1 MSVIGKLRV
10 LLGLDSSEFVRGTNK
25 AKQANEELDN
35 SLKQTKNTVD
45 ATTASTTRHAQ
56 AAQQSAQATQ
66 QQTTQA
72 QQATKKFNTLNFQ
85 IQQVA
90 RELPSLTLG
99 PQMFFLAISN
109 NLPMLTDEVE
119 RARKEYK
126 ELTAA
131 GEKATPVWKQ
141 MLSGILSWQ
150 TALVVGITLLVA
162 YGKEIGNF
170 VSELFTGKKAFDAA
184 EVAASNFHRA
194 MTEGV
199 VNAAEETTKLD
210 LLYKAATDNKKSYED
225 RKTAA
230 EELQSIYP
238 AYFGNLAT
246 EQIMIGKAVGKYNDL
261 RTAIVEASKA
271 RAAYEMSVEMQKDI
285 DVIEKAGISIDR
297 IRELTEKLKKT
308 ENEFESTGSGKG
320 RSELLRRFG
329 SEGLLNV
336 RSNLKK
342 IISETRRE
350 LNSLEGEVEDSL
362 LKSYGGEEVWE
373 RIEKQADGNVLN
385 YYDGLKAS
393 IKKNE
398 EKALA
403 SLTVESPEEINEEA
417 RKAGE
422 QAAAAAQKVYESTL
436 SYSESENNKAIAALQ
451 KEQGAYGTTIAYM
464 EKMLQLRREQETYAK
479 SEAEYQQRKR
489 VNDELQKQI
498 ELMKQAYYAPGSEA
512 DLKAQISA
520 LQEKVSRLDP
530 IADRMRIRETM
541 AEIKQLDEQIKN
553 LPQNYKIE
561 FEVDLKSDVNQLED
575 QLKDYFENDE
585 FLKGLKEQ
593 EEKIKALTDQVNGI
607 IRGGLVDSISGIG
620 SVIAAGLSG
629 NDMGAA
635 LKESI
640 LLPLAQTAT
649 TVGKQMIAFGVA
661 GVALKKLISN
671 PFLAIAAGT
680 ALVALGELATNAIQ
694 NTINQTSG
702 SGSANRYDTFTGG
715 GYNPG
720 YSNNGAYRYAAANVA
735 LAGTNVTV
743 DVKGALKG
751 EDIALAVKKVT
762 YNKSR

>member
-10 LLGLDSSEFVRGTNK
+10 LLGLDSSEFVSGTKKAEQSNEKLNK
-25 AKQANEELDN
+25 

-90 RELPSLTLG
+90 RELPSLALG
-99 PQMFFLAISN
+99 PQMFFLALSN
-109 NLPMLTDEVE
+109 NLPMLTDEVA
-119 RARKEYK
+119 RAKKEYK
-126 ELTAA
+126 ELAAA

-246 EQIMIGKAVGKYNDL
+246 EQIMIGEAVGKYNDL
-261 RTAIVEASKA
+261 RMAIVEASKA
-271 RAAYEMSVEMQKDI
+271 KAAFNTITRLSEDLQLLQANEDAYKDLE
-285 DVIEKAGISIDR
+285 DAAKKATSAKNAFQSAKNQGGNNQWLSSLSYQLRVANAELEESTEHFKDKLLTLSGGKELWDKIEKD
-297 IRELTEKLKKT
+297 
-308 ENEFESTGSGKG
+308 F
-320 RSELLRRFG
+320 
-329 SEGLLNV
+329 
-336 RSNLKK
+336 
-342 IISETRRE
+342 
-350 LNSLEGEVEDSL
+350 
-362 LKSYGGEEVWE
+362 
-373 RIEKQADGNVLN
+373 DGNVLN
-385 YYDGLKAS
+385 FAETINRTIEKLAPKA
-393 IKKNE
+393 E
-398 EKALA
+398 L
-403 SLTVESPEEINEEA
+403 SLTVKTPEDLNEEA
-417 RKAGE
+417 KKATE
-422 QAAAAAQKVYESTL
+422 RAAAAARKAYESTL
-436 SYSESENNKAIAALQ
+436 AYSESENSKAIAALE

-479 SEAEYQQRKR
+479 SEAEYQQRKK

-498 ELMKQAYYAPGSEA
+498 ELMKQVSYAPGSEA
-512 DLKAQISA
+512 DLKAWISA
-520 LQEKVSRLDP
+520 LQDEISRLDP
-530 IADRMRIRETM
+530 ITDRMRIKEAM
-541 AEIKQLDEQIKN
+541 AEIQQLEEQVKN

-561 FEVDLKSDVNQLED
+561 FEVDLKSEADQLD
-575 QLKDYFENDE
+575 SQLKDFFENDE
-585 FLKGLKEQ
+585 YLKGLKETTKQ
-593 EEKIKALTDQVNGI
+593 AEEIADQFKSVFTSTMIDSFNVLAESIAGVSNMNAGQAVASLLAPLADMAISAGTIIMLSGEAIESLKKALTSF
-607 IRGGLVDSISGIG
+607 LGIG
-620 SVIAAGLSG
+620 AVAAGAALVGVGIAAKAGLS
-629 NDMGAA
+629 A
-635 LKESI
+635 LAKGSSG
-640 LLPLAQTAT
+640 T
-649 TVGKQMIAFGVA
+649 T
-661 GVALKKLISN
+661 N
-671 PFLAIAAGT
+671 
-680 ALVALGELATNAIQ
+680 ATNY
-694 NTINQTSG
+694 N
-702 SGSANRYDTFTGG
+702 TFTGG
-715 GYNPG
+715 GSNSG
-720 YSNNGAYRYAAANVA
+720 YSNNGAYRYAVANVTS
-735 LAGTNVTV
+735 AGTNVTV
-743 DVKGALKG
+743 DVKGALRG

>member
-10 LLGLDSSEFVRGTNK
+10 LLGLDSSEFVSGTKKAEQSNEKLNK
-25 AKQANEELDN
+25 

-90 RELPSLTLG
+90 RELPSLALG

-109 NLPMLTDEVE
+109 NLPMLTDEVA

-246 EQIMIGKAVGKYNDL
+246 EQIMIGEAVSKYNDL
-261 RTAIVEASKA
+261 RTAIIETAKAKAASNTITRLSEDLQLIQANK
-271 RAAYEMSVEMQKDI
+271 AAYHDLEIATNNAKASAEAYFNAPKSQRTLAERLFGDESIEGRKFEQLEQAETQLKKSTEAFRDGLLKLSGGKELW
-285 DVIEKAGISIDR
+285 DKIEKD
-297 IRELTEKLKKT
+297 
-308 ENEFESTGSGKG
+308 F
-320 RSELLRRFG
+320 
-329 SEGLLNV
+329 
-336 RSNLKK
+336 
-342 IISETRRE
+342 
-350 LNSLEGEVEDSL
+350 
-362 LKSYGGEEVWE
+362 
-373 RIEKQADGNVLN
+373 DGNVLN
-385 YYDGLKAS
+385 FAETINRTIEQLTPQAELGLIVK
-393 IKKNE
+393 
-398 EKALA
+398 
-403 SLTVESPEEINEEA
+403 SPEDLNEEA
-417 RKAGE
+417 KKVAQR
-422 QAAAAAQKVYESTL
+422 AAAAADQAYKSTL
-436 SYSESENNKAIAALQ
+436 AYSESENSKAIAAIQ
-451 KEQGAYGTTIAYM
+451 KEQDAYGTTIAYM

-479 SEAEYQQRKR
+479 SEAEYQQRKKI
-489 VNDELQKQI
+489 NDELQKQI

-512 DLKAQISA
+512 DLKARISA
-520 LQEKVSRLDP
+520 LQDEISKLDP
-530 IADRMRIRETM
+530 IADRMRIKEAM
-541 AEIKQLDEQIKN
+541 AQIKQYEEEIKK

-561 FEVDLKSDVNQLED
+561 FEVDLKSDAD
-575 QLKDYFENDE
+575 QLKDYFGNNE
-585 FLKGLKEQ
+585 FLKRLKEKTQ
-593 EEKIKALTDQVNGI
+593 QAEEIAEQFKSVFTSAMIDSFNILAESIAGVSNMNAGQAVASLLSPLADMAISAGTIIMFSGDAIEKLKAALTSFLG
-607 IRGGLVDSISGIG
+607 
-620 SVIAAGLSG
+620 
-629 NDMGAA
+629 
-635 LKESI
+635 
-640 LLPLAQTAT
+640 
-649 TVGKQMIAFGVA
+649 VG
-661 GVALKKLISN
+661 
-671 PFLAIAAGT
+671 AIAAGA
-680 ALVALGELATNAIQ
+680 ALVGVGIAAKAGLSALAKGSSSAANTTNY
-694 NTINQTSG
+694 N
-702 SGSANRYDTFTGG
+702 TFTGG
-715 GYNPG
+715 SNGG
-720 YSNNGAYRYAAANVA
+720 YSNNGAYRYAMANVA
-735 LAGTNVTV
+735 PAGTNVTV

>member
-10 LLGLDSSEFVRGTNK
+10 LLGLDSSEFVSGTKKAEQSNEKLNK
-25 AKQANEELDN
+25 

-90 RELPSLTLG
+90 RELPSLALG

-109 NLPMLTDEVE
+109 NLPMLTDEVA

-131 GEKATPVWKQ
+131 GEKTTPVWKQ

-246 EQIMIGKAVGKYNDL
+246 EQIMIGEAVGKYNDL

-271 RAAYEMSVEMQKDI
+271 KAAFNTITRLSEDLQLIQANEEAYKELEVAAKNAAAAR
-285 DVIEKAGISIDR
+285 DVYDKAPKTYVQASSFGGTIETTNGLPQLKEAERQLEKAGEAFRD
-297 IRELTEKLKKT
+297 
-308 ENEFESTGSGKG
+308 
-320 RSELLRRFG
+320 ELLKLSG
-329 SEGLLNV
+329 G
-336 RSNLKK
+336 K
-342 IISETRRE
+342 E
-350 LNSLEGEVEDSL
+350 LWD
-362 LKSYGGEEVWE
+362 K
-373 RIEKQADGNVLN
+373 IEKDFDGNVLN
-385 YYDGLKAS
+385 FAETINRTIEKLTPKAQLGLTVDS
-393 IKKNE
+393 PDDLN
-398 EKALA
+398 EKAK
-403 SLTVESPEEINEEA
+403 
-417 RKAGE
+417 KAAE
-422 QAAAAAQKVYESTL
+422 QAAATARKVYESTL
-436 SYSESENNKAIAALQ
+436 AYSESENNKAIAALQ

-512 DLKAQISA
+512 DLKAKISA
-520 LQEKVSRLDP
+520 LQDEISRLDP
-530 IADRMRIRETM
+530 IADRARIKEAM

-735 LAGTNVTV
+735 SAGTNVTV

>member
-10 LLGLDSSEFVRGTNK
+10 LLGLDSSEFVSGTKKAEQSNEKLNK
-25 AKQANEELDN
+25 
-35 SLKQTKNTVD
+35 SLKQAKNTVD

-90 RELPSLTLG
+90 RELPSLALG
-99 PQMFFLAISN
+99 PQMFFLALSN
-109 NLPMLTDEVE
+109 NLPMLTDEVA
-119 RARKEYK
+119 RAKKEYK
-126 ELTAA
+126 ELAAA

-246 EQIMIGKAVGKYNDL
+246 EQIMIGKAVSKYNDL
-261 RTAIVEASKA
+261 RTAIIETSRA
-271 RAAYEMSVEMQKDI
+271 RAALDMTTELQKELLILENTGDAF
-285 DVIEKAGISIDR
+285 DDLRQKAEKANEAREAYKYATPQYSFSEGGNREITPEKFQLERAERAVEKATER
-297 IRELTEKLKKT
+297 IKEKLLKL
-308 ENEFESTGSGKG
+308 SGGK
-320 RSELLRRFG
+320 ELWD
-329 SEGLLNV
+329 
-336 RSNLKK
+336 K
-342 IISETRRE
+342 IE
-350 LNSLEGEVEDSL
+350 EDFN
-362 LKSYGGEEVWE
+362 
-373 RIEKQADGNVLN
+373 GNVLDFAETAN
-385 YYDGLKAS
+385 QTIERLAPKA
-393 IKKNE
+393 E
-398 EKALA
+398 L
-403 SLTVESPEEINEEA
+403 SLTVKTPEDLNEEA
-417 RKAGE
+417 KKATE
-422 QAAAAAQKVYESTL
+422 RAAAAARKAYESTL
-436 SYSESENNKAIAALQ
+436 AYSESENSKAIAALE

-479 SEAEYQQRKR
+479 SEAEYQQRKK

-498 ELMKQAYYAPGSEA
+498 ELMKQVSYAPGSEA
-512 DLKAQISA
+512 DLKAWISA
-520 LQEKVSRLDP
+520 LQDEISRLDP
-530 IADRMRIRETM
+530 ITDRMRIKEAM
-541 AEIKQLDEQIKN
+541 AEIQQLEEQVKN

-561 FEVDLKSDVNQLED
+561 FEVDLKSEADQLD
-575 QLKDYFENDE
+575 SQLKDFFENDE
-585 FLKGLKEQ
+585 YLKGLKETTKQ
-593 EEKIKALTDQVNGI
+593 AEEIADQFKSVFTSTMIDSFNVLAESIAGVSNMNAGQAVASLLAPLADMAISAGTIIMFSGEAIESLKKALTSF
-607 IRGGLVDSISGIG
+607 LGIG
-620 SVIAAGLSG
+620 AVAAGAALVGVGIAAKAGLS
-629 NDMGAA
+629 A
-635 LKESI
+635 LAKGSSG
-640 LLPLAQTAT
+640 T
-649 TVGKQMIAFGVA
+649 T
-661 GVALKKLISN
+661 N
-671 PFLAIAAGT
+671 
-680 ALVALGELATNAIQ
+680 ATNY
-694 NTINQTSG
+694 N
-702 SGSANRYDTFTGG
+702 TFTGG
-715 GYNPG
+715 GSNSG
-720 YSNNGAYRYAAANVA
+720 YSNNGAYRYAVANVTS
-735 LAGTNVTV
+735 AGTNVTV
-743 DVKGALKG
+743 DVKGALRG